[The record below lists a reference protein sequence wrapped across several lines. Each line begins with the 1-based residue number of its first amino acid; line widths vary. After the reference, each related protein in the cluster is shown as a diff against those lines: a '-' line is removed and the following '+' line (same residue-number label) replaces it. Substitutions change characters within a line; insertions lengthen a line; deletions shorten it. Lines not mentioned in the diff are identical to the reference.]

1 MLSVSYSDPFQ
12 ISLVDLFDK
21 QDQTVP
27 QFQKIGS
34 MLSFKPSN
42 TRRESSNTRNSESGS
57 SDVGI
62 QGPRPVEKYVE
73 AYDMSSNRD
82 PKVIRDELDTRSLES
97 DLKSQTGKS
106 AHGLKSVP
114 HGDRGGLGDK
124 RTLANRPGK
133 VLDTVSGAGD
143 EEDDT
148 TRVLGKDAHTIKV
161 EDFNRRLEE
170 QQPKHEQSL
179 GASHSIEPGS
189 DDIMAERI
197 EDPRETPNN
206 HEGSIVKNSF
216 DRMRPKRKSPEIA
229 TITIGSTTTTEI
241 IGSPYSKKQKVRDPR
256 GPVTQAWRSDTRE
269 HSVKKFGSSIRAFT
283 APGTQTTESALG
295 VADMGNDD
303 EHEDIES
310 GSQIQKDR
318 ESAGQI
324 EEDSES
330 ADQLS
335 ENESDNAHLDLATKQ
350 DESREHGDDSD
361 EKFEASEDEG
371 MESPALVKSDEDSD
385 GEYFDEKA
393 KRKKEDS
400 RVARLIQQAEEKAVM
415 PTADNMKRSHQ
426 ILIGKGQKASTK
438 QLIQVIN
445 SSIDGIE
452 KQIHSL
458 PQKRSP
464 STTVQPLA
472 DDSTPNSEISPEERL
487 SLTVS
492 KEDFAHMHIVG
503 QFNLGFIL
511 ALRPSSISSPAELF
525 IIDQHAS
532 DEKYNFERLQSSTVV
547 QNQRLVHP
555 YNLQLTA
562 IEEEIILE
570 NNATLLNNGFLVA
583 VDDSGDLPVGQRCK
597 LLSLPMSREIT
608 FSLADLEELIAILAD
623 SPPPPPS
630 FLSSSPSYSP
640 PSTNSNSG
648 NSSSN
653 PIIPRPSA
661 IRKMFAMR
669 ACRSSI
675 MIGKHLS
682 KPQMAK
688 IVKNMGELDKPWN
701 CPHGRPTMRHLFG
714 LAGWRGNGWD
724 GDGCGTIIEFDD
736 DDDEGSGGAGWVD
749 WKGYVRME
757 RGEEEEDE
765 GEDEDEGGDEDEEEE
780 E

>member
-1 MLSVSYSDPFQ
+1 M
-12 ISLVDLFDK
+12 VDLFDK

-27 QFQKIGS
+27 QSQKIGS

-42 TRRESSNTRNSESGS
+42 TRRESSNTQNSESGS
-57 SDVGI
+57 SDI
-62 QGPRPVEKYVE
+62 ALQAPRPVTKYNE
-73 AYDMSSNRD
+73 AYEMFSNRD
-82 PKVIRDELDTRSLES
+82 SKTIRHEEDTY
-97 DLKSQTGKS
+97 
-106 AHGLKSVP
+106 
-114 HGDRGGLGDK
+114 GDRSGLGDK

-133 VLDTVSGAGD
+133 VLDTASGAGD

-148 TRVLGKDAHTIKV
+148 TRILGKDVHAIKV
-161 EDFNRRLEE
+161 DDFNRRLAE
-170 QQPKHEQSL
+170 QQPKQERSL
-179 GASHSIEPGS
+179 GASHSIES
-189 DDIMAERI
+189 KSDIMVERN
-197 EDPRETPNN
+197 EDPPNN
-206 HEGSIVKNSF
+206 PEGSIVKNFF

-256 GPVTQAWRSDTRE
+256 GPLTKAWQPAARE
-269 HSVKKFGSSIRAFT
+269 HSVKKFGSSMRAFT

-295 VADMGNDD
+295 AADTGDD
-303 EHEDIES
+303 DDHDDIES
-310 GSQIQKDR
+310 GSQIQEDG
-318 ESAGQI
+318 ESDSQI
-324 EEDSES
+324 EGGSES
-330 ADQLS
+330 ADQPS
-335 ENESDNAHLDLATKQ
+335 ENELDNAYLDLAVLQ
-350 DESREHGDDSD
+350 DESRKGGEEPDR
-361 EKFEASEDEG
+361 KLEASEDEG
-371 MESPALVKSDEDSD
+371 MESRALVESDDTD

-393 KRKKEDS
+393 KREKEDA
-400 RVARLIQQAEEKAVM
+400 RVAQLIQQAEEKAAM
-415 PTADNMKRSHQ
+415 PTADNMERSRQ
-426 ILIGKGQKASTK
+426 ILTGKGQKASTK

-452 KQIHSL
+452 KQILSL
-458 PQKRSP
+458 RNRPRP
-464 STTVQPLA
+464 TTTTTQPFA
-472 DDSTPNSEISPEERL
+472 DDPTSTSETSPEERL
-487 SLTVS
+487 SLTVT

-511 ALRPSSISSPAELF
+511 ALRPSSSSPAELF

-555 YNLQLTA
+555 RTLHLTA

-570 NNATLLNNGFLVA
+570 NNATLLKNGFLVA

-623 SPPPPPS
+623 SPPPFSSS
-630 FLSSSPSYSP
+630 FLSSSPSSP
-640 PSTNSNSG
+640 PTHNTNINSNI
-648 NSSSN
+648 SSS
-653 PIIPRPSA
+653 IIPRPSS

-724 GDGCGTIIEFDD
+724 GDGCGSDSEFYDD
-736 DDDEGSGGAGWVD
+736 GGSSGGAGWVD
-749 WKGYVRME
+749 WKGYVRTV
-757 RGEEEEDE
+757 RGLEEEYEEGGEEEDEDEEDEQEEEEEEDE
-765 GEDEDEGGDEDEEEE
+765 DGDEEVEE
-780 E
+780 